1 MKSISSKST
10 IQFLILTVVF
20 NGCNLPKA
28 QLPDNDISK
37 SNTFEYNPK
46 TSEVWSFDKFGAQ
59 HYYRTLDF
67 DTIEIL
73 RQIITGMNYK
83 YFGFKSKCSFHSL
96 DEIMY
101 VESDIIHVEPL
112 SHLTFQ
118 SEFEYIKPSLR
129 IGVKYEDN

>member
-1 MKSISSKST
+1 MSKSFLFVLIT
-10 IQFLILTVVF
+10 IGIDMKIQ
-20 NGCNLPKA
+20 
-28 QLPDNDISK
+28 S
-37 SNTFEYNPK
+37 YNY
-46 TSEVWSFDKFGAQ
+46 G
-59 HYYRTLDF
+59 
-67 DTIEIL
+67 
-73 RQIITGMNYK
+73 YK